1 MGANR
6 SFSNAVAQMRAGNRV
21 RRAGWANQ
29 DALAYL
35 YITTK
40 KGKEVIEIHTTER
53 GDGLYSPVQ
62 EDLLTEDWELC
73 V

>member
-6 SFSNAVAQMRAGNRV
+6 SFSSAVEQMRAGKSV
-21 RRAGWANQ
+21 RRAGWASQ
-29 DALAYL
+29 DPFAYL
-35 YITTK
+35 YITTQD
-40 KGKEVIEIHTTER
+40 GKEVIMIHTDAR
-53 GDGLYSPVQ
+53 GDGIYSPVQ